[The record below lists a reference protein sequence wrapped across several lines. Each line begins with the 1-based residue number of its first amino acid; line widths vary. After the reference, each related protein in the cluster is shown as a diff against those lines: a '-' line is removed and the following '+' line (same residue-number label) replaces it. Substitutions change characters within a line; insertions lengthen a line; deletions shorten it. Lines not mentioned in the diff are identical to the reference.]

1 MTSGLADK
9 LLQELRTLATPG
21 RRMADEWECVAA
33 VMLAVLL
40 AHLVGARMVGW
51 AAFTAFVLMKGPI
64 SETLLRGVLRM
75 IGTLLGATLAIWF
88 VRLSSGNLSSG
99 NLGTTMLATALV
111 GGAGLY
117 GTLTARR
124 SYAWLLFGLTFVMI
138 VLDKV
143 ERPAIDIQTFAVTRV
158 LEVAAGT
165 VACVLVSVVS
175 TLTTRRW
182 WPAAPTPAAQPLG
195 WHPDAARHA
204 AQAACAL
211 ALLLLAHHR
220 FGVPELAQAGVTIMA
235 VMIVPVSDLGAS
247 GLAPVARRLNHR
259 ALGCLAGGLLA
270 GAILLAAQG
279 SVPILVAGTCLGI
292 VIGRHIENG
301 AARTAYLGLQFT
313 LAILVVLVPDDY
325 ANVAIEPGLK
335 RLVSIFIGMAILIPI
350 LLAWHFAMPARAA
363 SEAAADANLSE

>member
-1 MTSGLADK
+1 MTSGLANK
-9 LLQELRTLATPG
+9 LFRELRTLATPG
-21 RRMADEWECVAA
+21 RRMADELECVAS
-33 VMLAVLL
+33 VMLAILL
-40 AHLVGARMVGW
+40 AHLVGARMVAW
-51 AAFTAFVLMKGPI
+51 AAFTAFVLMKGPV
-64 SETLLRGVLRM
+64 SETLLRGVLRL

-88 VRLSSGNLSSG
+88 ERVSPGGLW
-99 NLGTTMLATALV
+99 TTMLATALV

-138 VLDKV
+138 VLDKL
-143 ERPAIDIQTFAVTRV
+143 ERPAIDIRTFAVTRV

-165 VACVLVSVVS
+165 VACVFVSVIS

-182 WPAAPTPAAQPLG
+182 WPATPTPAAPPVG

-204 AQAACAL
+204 AQAAFAL
-211 ALLLLAHHR
+211 GLVPLAYR
-220 FGVPELAQAGVTIMA
+220 YLGMPELAQAGVTIMA
-235 VMIVPVSDLGAS
+235 VMIVPVTGLGAS

-259 ALGCLAGGLLA
+259 ALGCLAGGVLA

-325 ANVAIEPGLK
+325 ARVAIEPGLK

-363 SEAAADANLSE
+363 GEAAADGSLSE